1 MTDGGFFDF
10 GATFFDVTDPLGE
23 ISKTTKEIEPD
34 EKIEKRSKLNLKAEK
49 YELSTKYVYR
59 RAFSET
65 RLLDAFAA
73 PGFHFEEGVSY
84 HLLTGGDIDAL
95 SYLKAVIRQQRLEH
109 CLISTWC
116 MAADDVLQFR
126 EWIEQDHIN
135 RLDIYV
141 GEIFTGSYKTEY
153 SMLKRLYGD
162 YPGLGRI
169 CVFRNHSKIMAGIG
183 AKFAFGIQ
191 TSANINTNPRTEQA
205 CITIDRG
212 LYDFYK
218 NYFDGI
224 NSFE

>member
-1 MTDGGFFDF
+1 MY
-10 GATFFDVTDPLGE
+10 
-23 ISKTTKEIEPD
+23 IWRKHIEHLKNADEKDRAQAAPD
-34 EKIEKRSKLNLKAEK
+34 EQ
-49 YELSTKYVYR
+49 
-59 RAFSET
+59 RAN
-65 RLLDAFAA
+65 RGAA
-73 PGFHFEEGVSY
+73 GQP
-84 HLLTGGDIDAL
+84 A
-95 SYLKAVIRQQRLEH
+95 K
-109 CLISTWC
+109 
-116 MAADDVLQFR
+116 
-126 EWIEQDHIN
+126 
-135 RLDIYV
+135 V

-153 SMLKRLYGD
+153 SMLKRLYDD

>member
-1 MTDGGFFDF
+1 MSNDGFFDF
-10 GATFFDVTDPLGE
+10 GATFFDVTEPLVE
-23 ISKTTKEIEPD
+23 MPKEIERD

-84 HLLTGGDIDAL
+84 HLLTGGDIDVL

-153 SMLKRLYGD
+153 SMLKRLYDD

>member
-10 GATFFDVTDPLGE
+10 DFDLDLSAGEPLPKE
-23 ISKTTKEIEPD
+23 VVEEKPDKPQKSIRLNSKV
-34 EKIEKRSKLNLKAEK
+34 EK
-49 YELSTKYVYR
+49 YELSTRYIYR

-84 HLLTGGDIDAL
+84 NLLTGGDIDAL

-141 GEIFTGSYKTEY
+141 GEIFTGSYATEY
-153 SMLKRLYGD
+153 RMLQRLYND

>member
-1 MTDGGFFDF
+1 M
-10 GATFFDVTDPLGE
+10 
-23 ISKTTKEIEPD
+23 
-34 EKIEKRSKLNLKAEK
+34 
-49 YELSTKYVYR
+49 
-59 RAFSET
+59 
-65 RLLDAFAA
+65 
-73 PGFHFEEGVSY
+73 
-84 HLLTGGDIDAL
+84 
-95 SYLKAVIRQQRLEH
+95 
-109 CLISTWC
+109 
-116 MAADDVLQFR
+116 
-126 EWIEQDHIN
+126 
-135 RLDIYV
+135 

-153 SMLKRLYGD
+153 SMLKRLYDD

>member
-1 MTDGGFFDF
+1 MSNDGFFDF
-10 GATFFDVTDPLGE
+10 GATFFDVTEPLVE
-23 ISKTTKEIEPD
+23 MPKEIERD

-153 SMLKRLYGD
+153 SMLKRLYDD